1 MKITIVGTGNVA
13 FHLGKRLQAQGVEI
27 TQVIG
32 RNGLKAASLGDI
44 LKTKS
49 TNFLSNIDTSS
60 DIFIIAVSD
69 NAIEEV
75 AEKLSKSIATS
86 LVVHTSGSIP
96 STVLTPFFRHYGVFY
111 PLQTFS
117 IGREPNFDTIP
128 IFINATPQYHVD
140 FLEKL
145 ALKITKRVYPMSD
158 DDRLALHVS
167 AVFVNNFVNHLFK
180 ISSEIIGKHNLPFDV
195 LLPLIE
201 ETVNKIR
208 NNAPI
213 DMQTGPAVRGDDM
226 TIEKHLAFI
235 EKHTPQYDLLY
246 TLLSIGINPDLR
258 LNKPKKNQNQ

>member
-1 MKITIVGTGNVA
+1 MKITVVGTGNVA

-27 TQVIG
+27 NQVIG
-32 RNGLKAASLGDI
+32 RNALKAAWLGDI
-44 LKTKS
+44 LQTKS
-49 TNFLSNIDTSS
+49 TSLIGNIDTSS

-69 NAIEEV
+69 NAIAEV
-75 AEKLSKSIATS
+75 AEKLSKSIETS

-96 STVLTPFFRHYGVFY
+96 STVLEPFFRHYGVFY

-117 IGREPNFDTIP
+117 VETEPNFENIP
-128 IFINATPQYHVD
+128 IIINATPQYHVD

-145 ALKITKRVYPMSD
+145 AHKFSSRVYAMSD
-158 DDRLALHVS
+158 DDRLALHVA

-180 ISSEIIGKHNLPFDV
+180 IGSEIVGKQNLPFDV

-208 NNAPI
+208 HNTPVE
-213 DMQTGPAVRGDDM
+213 MQTGPASRGDDV
-226 TIEKHLAFI
+226 TIEKHLEFI

-246 TLLSIGINPDLR
+246 TLLSIGINPALD
-258 LNKPKKNQNQ
+258 LNKPK

>member
-86 LVVHTSGSIP
+86 LVVHTSGSIL
-96 STVLTPFFRHYGVFY
+96 STRY
-111 PLQTFS
+111 
-117 IGREPNFDTIP
+117 
-128 IFINATPQYHVD
+128 
-140 FLEKL
+140 
-145 ALKITKRVYPMSD
+145 AL
-158 DDRLALHVS
+158 
-167 AVFVNNFVNHLFK
+167 
-180 ISSEIIGKHNLPFDV
+180 
-195 LLPLIE
+195 
-201 ETVNKIR
+201 
-208 NNAPI
+208 
-213 DMQTGPAVRGDDM
+213 
-226 TIEKHLAFI
+226 
-235 EKHTPQYDLLY
+235 
-246 TLLSIGINPDLR
+246 
-258 LNKPKKNQNQ
+258 